1 MVMADTWQTIERAAV
16 SLRLSVRTINRHIS
30 SGKLQSRLNSEGRRE
45 VLVSASAPAA
55 STPFSDIP
63 ASDMPLGHDVAFVAA
78 SPQSSTQSVS
88 GVALDADR
96 VLALADSAT
105 QKADMAVSAYQTL
118 ARLAD
123 TQVRESRRQTRL
135 AWGLVAVMAIGV
147 TVAVG
152 WTTHRLTR
160 AAGEVERLH
169 RDVADAVQANQ
180 TLADTTD
187 KLRSQNAQAQQ
198 ALQAELLAAREEA
211 ARADGQ
217 LAAYREKAAWSAAP
231 ASVQKLDA
239 VFSAIGDRFARQ
251 SEHPATHP
259 TVSTSEQL
267 SD

>member
-1 MVMADTWQTIERAAV
+1 MADSWQTIEQAAV

-30 SGKLQSRLNSEGRRE
+30 SGKLQSRLNSDGRRE
-45 VLVSASAPAA
+45 VLVGASESATTS
-55 STPFSDIP
+55 PFSDTP
-63 ASDMPLGHDVAFVAA
+63 ASDMPLGNDVPFVSPTPA
-78 SPQSSTQSVS
+78 SSAQPMHGIS
-88 GVALDADR
+88 LDADR

-123 TQVRESRRQTRL
+123 TQVCESRRQTRL

-160 AAGEVERLH
+160 TAGELERLRH
-169 RDVADAVQANQ
+169 DVAGAVQANQ
-180 TLADTTD
+180 ALTDTTD
-187 KLRSQNAQAQQ
+187 KLRSQTVQAEHT
-198 ALQAELLAAREEA
+198 LQAELLAAKEEA
-211 ARADGQ
+211 ARAHGQ
-217 LAAYREKAAWSAAP
+217 LAAYRERAEHVP
-231 ASVQKLDA
+231 ASTPSPNLDA
-239 VFSAIGDRFARQ
+239 MLSAIRNRFARQ
-251 SEHPATHP
+251 SEHPATQP